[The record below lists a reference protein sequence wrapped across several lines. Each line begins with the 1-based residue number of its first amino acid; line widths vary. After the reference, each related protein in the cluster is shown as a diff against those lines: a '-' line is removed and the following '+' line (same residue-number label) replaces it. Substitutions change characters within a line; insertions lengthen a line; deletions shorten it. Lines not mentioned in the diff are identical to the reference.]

1 MTVNIR
7 REFFPD
13 CTDDVKEMIRQ
24 SIAILSTF
32 DDREEHRELI
42 EKINSDTISEFWL
55 SVAVDEYP
63 VIRVNFKGFGS
74 VIQVLSGNPG
84 YALPINAIDS
94 LLKVWHLPINISNHL
109 TKFSIEGGGDNA
121 VTWSGSGI
129 VSREPLEVKTC
140 P

>member
-1 MTVNIR
+1 MTLDI

-32 DDREEHRELI
+32 DDPEEHSELI
-42 EKINSDTISEFWL
+42 EKINSGTIIKFWL

-63 VIRVNFKGFGS
+63 VFRATFEEFGS
-74 VIQVLSGNPG
+74 VIRPLSVNPG
-84 YALPINAIDS
+84 HALPINAIDS
-94 LLKVWHLPINISNHL
+94 LLKVWHLPISVSSHL
-109 TKFSIEGGGDNA
+109 SKFSIEGGGGDA

-129 VSREPLEVKTC
+129 VSREASRVLTC
-140 P
+140 H

>member
-1 MTVNIR
+1 MTVSV

-13 CTDDVKEMIRQ
+13 CNDDVKEMIRQ

-32 DDREEHRELI
+32 DDPEEHRELM

-63 VIRVNFKGFGS
+63 VIRVNFKGFGT
-74 VIQVLSGNPG
+74 VIQALSVNPG
-84 YALPINAIDS
+84 YALPVNAIDS

-109 TKFSIEGGGDNA
+109 TEFSIEGGGDNV